1 MLKSM
6 LVVFV
11 C

>member
-1 MLKSM
+1 ME

-11 C
+11 